1 MTTRSSLQSRDL
13 GWLADRSIRSPPWSG
28 SPRRFST
35 RAAQLAQA
43 KRRARKVGGGA
54 GGAGGAGSD
63 GADVTAADVQ
73 AVHAAVHAEAAGRE
87 PAGKTKNA
95 RRTRVEFA
103 ERVEWLPRLRLMQ
116 TIIAA
121 PDRET
126 LVQMQIVGTV
136 IDTLRLRGVIGNGMK
151 FPEKPVHLPWEKTDA
166 AKVEAASS

>member
-1 MTTRSSLQSRDL
+1 MAR
-13 GWLADRSIRSPPWSG
+13 GPVEPI
-28 SPRRFST
+28 
-35 RAAQLAQA
+35 AALVRVTAAVLHMAAPLTQA
-43 KRRARKVGGGA
+43 KRCAVRGGGGGA
-54 GGAGGAGSD
+54 AGGKGAEGGA
-63 GADVTAADVQ
+63 VTGPD
-73 AVHAAVHAEAAGRE
+73 VHAAVHAEAAGRE
-87 PAGKTKNA
+87 PGAKTKNA

-151 FPEKPVHLPWEKTDA
+151 FPEKPVHLPWEKPA
-166 AKVEAASS
+166 VVKAEAASS